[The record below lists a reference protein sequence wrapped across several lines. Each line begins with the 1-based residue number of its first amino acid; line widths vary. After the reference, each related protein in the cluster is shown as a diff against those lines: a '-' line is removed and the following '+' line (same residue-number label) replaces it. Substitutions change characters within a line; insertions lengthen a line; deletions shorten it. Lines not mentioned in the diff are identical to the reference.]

1 MKIGLQLAALV
12 FLASTACLATGNFSG
27 YMVDSNCYES
37 TQRNTN
43 QWPTPTVE
51 LDMNWDIKF
60 CAPKTTTKSFGLVQ
74 QDWKIFRFDSGGNAK
89 AAELVRNTEKQ
100 EVYLVA
106 LAGAM
111 DKNILRVDS
120 ISMAK

>member
-1 MKIGLQLAALV
+1 MKIGMQLAALV
-12 FLASTACLATGNFSG
+12 FLASTACLATGHFSG

-51 LDMNWDIKF
+51 RDMDRAIKF
-60 CAPKTTTKSFGLVQ
+60 CAPETTTKSFGLVR
-74 QDWKIFRFDSGGNAK
+74 QDWEILRFDSGGNAK

-100 EVYLVA
+100 GVYQVA
-106 LAGAM
+106 LTGSV
-111 DKNILRVDS
+111 DKNILRVDA

>member
-1 MKIGLQLAALV
+1 MKIGMQLAALV
-12 FLASTACLATGNFSG
+12 FLVSTGCLATGGFAG

-51 LDMNWDIKF
+51 RDMDWAIKF

-74 QDWKIFRFDSGGNAK
+74 QDWKIFRFDSAGNAK
-89 AAELVRNTEKQ
+89 ATELVRNTEKQ

-106 LAGAM
+106 LAGAV